1 MLGFVADTVIMFTTQ
16 LLFFIFGYLFFML
29 QLFSNYEIHQRGVQ
43 VLFAVTF
50 TMSLSMFELI
60 IFEILGVMDL
70 SSRLFHWKLNLYF
83 ALVLLIVVL
92 PMYMSYIVLNSLRI
106 LKQQRLT
113 ALFCFLSW
121 TVYFYFFWKLGDP
134 FPLMNP
140 KQGIF
145 SIEQM
150 ISRVGVVGVT
160 LMAILSGFG
169 AVNCP
174 YTYMDYFARIVTSAD
189 VNNMEK
195 RMLQTLDMIANKKKK
210 LILEERKSTAQVSD
224 KEQGW
229 WSRLTSSLR
238 TKDIVT
244 MLYYEVESLEE
255 LSRQLYLEI
264 VDMNSMRERLAMSK
278 TLLGKYFNFTGHIFT
293 GYLAY
298 KIFMCTINIV
308 FDRVGK
314 KDPISRGLEISADW
328 LGFKFDAQFWAQ
340 HLSFIIVG
348 IIIVCS
354 IRGLLINL
362 IKWFYAISSAKSSNL
377 LVLFLAQIMG
387 MYFVSCVLLMRMNL
401 PPDYRVIITEV
412 LGNIHFN
419 FYHRWFDVIFLVS
432 AVCTMGVL
440 YVTHQT
446 SPHKFSAAH

>member
-1 MLGFVADTVIMFTTQ
+1 MSASRPYSH
-16 LLFFIFGYLFFML
+16 LLKLDFIG
-29 QLFSNYEIHQRGVQ
+29 
-43 VLFAVTF
+43 
-50 TMSLSMFELI
+50 
-60 IFEILGVMDL
+60 
-70 SSRLFHWKLNLYF
+70 
-83 ALVLLIVVL
+83 
-92 PMYMSYIVLNSLRI
+92 LNSYEAI
-106 LKQQRLT
+106 IQENN
-113 ALFCFLSW
+113 F
-121 TVYFYFFWKLGDP
+121 
-134 FPLMNP
+134 
-140 KQGIF
+140 
-145 SIEQM
+145 
-150 ISRVGVVGVT
+150 IS
-160 LMAILSGFG
+160 
-169 AVNCP
+169 
-174 YTYMDYFARIVTSAD
+174 
-189 VNNMEK
+189 
-195 RMLQTLDMIANKKKK
+195 
-210 LILEERKSTAQVSD
+210 
-224 KEQGW
+224 
-229 WSRLTSSLR
+229 
-238 TKDIVT
+238 
-244 MLYYEVESLEE
+244 
-255 LSRQLYLEI
+255 
-264 VDMNSMRERLAMSK
+264 
-278 TLLGKYFNFTGHIFT
+278 

-298 KIFMCTINIV
+298 KIFMCTVNIV

-432 AVCTMGVL
+432 AVITMCVL

-446 SPHKFSAAH
+446 SPHNFTTSHLS